1 MTKCKW
7 VSDYYIIRQYF
18 SMKTKTVKNVQWNS
32 PPLSDCGY
40 SIREQIETKQ
50 KYQPKEPKQNRNN
63 RWNRGKM
70 DTNNTHIHDL

>member
-1 MTKCKW
+1 
-7 VSDYYIIRQYF
+7 
-18 SMKTKTVKNVQWNS
+18 MKTKTVKNVQWNS

-63 RWNRGKM
+63 R
-70 DTNNTHIHDL
+70 